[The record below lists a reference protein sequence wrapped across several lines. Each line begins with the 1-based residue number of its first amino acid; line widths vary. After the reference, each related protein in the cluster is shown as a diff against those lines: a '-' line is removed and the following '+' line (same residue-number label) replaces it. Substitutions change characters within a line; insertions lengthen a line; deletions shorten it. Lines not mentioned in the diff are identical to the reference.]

1 MIPFQVSLST
11 TMKKKV
17 IFNPSNINH
26 LVSILKLDKDD
37 ICKSKGIEYFNIP
50 CAFDIEASSF
60 YDGGEKTAIMY
71 EWTFGIGG
79 LVIIG
84 RTWNEFNLMIHSLS
98 RKLNLGKKKRL
109 ICYVHNLAYDSQF
122 FRRIIEWDNVFALKE
137 RQTLSMLSVL
147 GIEFRCS
154 YLLSAFKLEKLGEQ
168 LRKYKVKK
176 MVGDLDY
183 ELIRHSKTKLTDKE
197 LQYCINDVVVLMCY
211 IQEKLET
218 EGKIC
223 YLPKT
228 NTGYVRNFV
237 RQYCFYE
244 YGCKDKKKSH
254 KAQRYRSLMSQ
265 LTLDV
270 EEYKQLK
277 EAYTGG
283 FTHASC
289 FHSGKTLINVT
300 SMDFTSSYPA
310 VLVTEPSFP
319 MSKGEIYEIRSRN
332 DFLDNIKHY
341 CCLFNAHFEGIES
354 DFIYEHFLSES
365 HCRNIK
371 NAVVDNGRIVS
382 ADSFDVTL
390 TEIDYMIMKKCY
402 SWKKFSVSN
411 FRRYKKGYLPRDFVN
426 AILKLY
432 SDKTTL
438 KGVENKEVEY
448 QRSKGMLN
456 ACYGMCCTDPAR
468 DEILYEDNVW
478 SHQAPNLKD
487 IIEKYNKSSS
497 RFLFYPWGVWCCKL
511 AMRNLWTG
519 IFELK
524 QDYVYADTDSVK
536 FLNYEN
542 HKAYFEKYNSLIQ
555 KQSQKAMESLRL
567 DDTKTH
573 PKTIENVEKPIGVW
587 DYDGSYKRFKALGAK
602 RYLVEYAKDDKIL
615 LTVSGVNKKIA
626 TPWLIEKY
634 GKDGCFDAFDNHLFI
649 PKEYTGTNTHTYIDS
664 DREGIVTD
672 YLGVKYHY
680 YEHSAV
686 HIEKSDYTMSLS
698 KEYTDYLAEVE
709 EIE

>member
-1 MIPFQVSLST
+1 MKTFQVSLST
-11 TMKKKV
+11 TMKGM
-17 IFNPSNINH
+17 IFNPSNIYK
-26 LVSILKLDKDD
+26 VIEKLEINNDD
-37 ICKSKGIEYFNIP
+37 ICKSKGIEYYNIP
-50 CAFDIEASSF
+50 CGFDTETTSF

-79 LVIIG
+79 LIIIG
-84 RTWNEFNLMIHSLS
+84 RTWAEFRLMLEALS
-98 RKLNLGKKKRL
+98 RKLQLSKKRRL
-109 ICYVHNLAYDSQF
+109 ICYVHNLAFDSQF
-122 FRRIIEWDNVFALKE
+122 FRKQLHWDNIFALKE
-137 RQTLSMLSVL
+137 RQTLSMLSTL

-176 MVGDLDY
+176 LVGDLDY
-183 ELIRHSKTKLTDKE
+183 NLIRHSKTKLTDKE
-197 LQYCINDVVVLMCY
+197 LQYCINDVLVIMCY

-218 EGKIC
+218 EGKIS

-244 YGCKDKKKSH
+244 YGCKDRKNSH

-270 EEYKQLK
+270 DEYKQLK
-277 EAYTGG
+277 QAYTGG

-289 FHSGKTLINVT
+289 FHSGKVEENVT

-310 VLVTEPSFP
+310 VLVTEASFP
-319 MSKGEIYEIRSRN
+319 MSKGEIHEIVSRD
-332 DFLDNIKHY
+332 DFNSCIRNY
-341 CCLFNAHFEGIES
+341 CCIFDCTFQDVDS
-354 DFIYEHFLSES
+354 TFIYEHFLSES
-365 HCRNIK
+365 HCRNLK

-382 ADSFDVTL
+382 ADSFDCTL

-402 SWKKFSVSN
+402 SWKKFSVRN

-426 AILKLY
+426 AVLKLY

-438 KGVENKEVEY
+438 KGVEEKVVEY
-448 QRSKGMLN
+448 MRSKGMLN

-468 DEILYEDNVW
+468 DEIIYEDDEW
-478 SHQAPNLKD
+478 SHKAPNLED
-487 IIEKYNKSSS
+487 ILEKYNKSSS

-524 QDYVYADTDSVK
+524 EDYIYADTDSVK
-536 FLNYEN
+536 FLNYDK
-542 HKAYFEKYNSLIQ
+542 HKDYFERYNNLIQ
-555 KQSQKAMESLRL
+555 KMAKRAMESLGL
-567 DDTKTH
+567 DDSKTH

-587 DYDGSYKRFKALGAK
+587 DYDGSYKRFKTLGAK
-602 RYLVEYAKDDKIL
+602 RYLVQYSKDNKIL
-615 LTVSGVNKKIA
+615 LTVSGLNKKIA
-626 TPWLIEKY
+626 TPWLIDKY
-634 GKDGCFDAFDNHLFI
+634 GTDGCFEAFDNKLFV
-649 PKEYTGTNTHTYIDS
+649 PKEYTGTNTHTYIDNTK
-664 DREGIVTD
+664 EGIVTD
-672 YLGVKYHY
+672 YLGVPYHY
-680 YEHSAV
+680 KELSGV
-686 HIEKSDYTMSLS
+686 HIEKSEYTMSLS
-698 KEYTDYLAEVE
+698 KEYIDYLDGME